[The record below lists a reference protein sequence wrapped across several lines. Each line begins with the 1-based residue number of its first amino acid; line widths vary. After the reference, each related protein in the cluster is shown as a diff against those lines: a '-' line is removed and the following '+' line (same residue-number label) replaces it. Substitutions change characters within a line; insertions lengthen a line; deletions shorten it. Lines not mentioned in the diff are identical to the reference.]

1 MRMAEN
7 RFVAMDGVTLTEL
20 EFSARKFCVKGLIPQ
35 GLCILGGAPK
45 VGKSWL
51 VLEWCIR
58 IAKGEPVWEMPTTQG
73 TTLYLCLED
82 TYQRVQ
88 QRVFCI
94 TDELPQN
101 IYFANAAGTLEE
113 GLEEQILT
121 FVREHPDTVLIVI
134 DTFQIV
140 RGNGK
145 EPSYGGDYS
154 DLQKLKR
161 IADSQQITILLVH
174 HLRKQGDRDPI
185 NRLSG
190 TTGISGAVDGA
201 FVLDRKDRSQNA
213 ALLICTGRDMD
224 YRELELKF
232 SKEKFVWELISDSL
246 EKPERLLPPE
256 LISFLEYMKTV
267 EYFSGGNTELT
278 ERIKECSGI
287 ELEPKRLKQLMNR
300 FRDSLQELG
309 LTFRSHRSNGQ
320 RLVEVRYT
328 EPVTQVPEVTQ
339 KTGH

>member
-1 MRMAEN
+1 MSEN
-7 RFVAMDGVTLTEL
+7 RFAAMDGVTLTEL

-58 IAKGEPVWEMPTTQG
+58 IAKGEPVWGMPTTQG

-82 TYQRVQ
+82 TYQRIQ

-101 IYFANAAGTLEE
+101 IYFANAAGTLGE

-121 FVREHPDTVLIVI
+121 FVREHQDTVLIVI

-145 EPSYGGDYS
+145 DPSYGGDYA

-256 LISFLEYMKTV
+256 LISFLEYMKNIGF
-267 EYFSGGNTELT
+267 FSGGNTELA
-278 ERIKECSGI
+278 ERIKEYSGL

-339 KTGH
+339 KTKP

>member
-1 MRMAEN
+1 MAEN
-7 RFVAMDGVTLTEL
+7 RFAAMDGVTLTEL

-82 TYQRVQ
+82 TYQRIQ

-121 FVREHPDTVLIVI
+121 FVREHKDTVLIVI

-145 EPSYGGDYS
+145 DPSYGGDYA

-161 IADSQQITILLVH
+161 IADSQQIAILLVH

-232 SKEKFVWELISDSL
+232 SKERFVWELISDSL
-246 EKPERLLPPE
+246 EKPESLLTPE

-267 EYFSGGNTELT
+267 EYFSGGNTELADRFKEYCCT
-278 ERIKECSGI
+278 EV
-287 ELEPKRLKQLMNR
+287 EPKRLKQLMNR

-339 KTGH
+339 KTGP